1 MARRRT
7 YLHPQS
13 RVFWFE
19 LPELRPA
26 TWKELELALQRKLTR
41 SERERVARIIE
52 SARFWRSKSLE
63 SASTEDIKTTL
74 GAIAKMSDAAA
85 AAAEAACDVTT
96 RSYLRDGKF
105 IHGAATIQASAAEA
119 LAHFPILGRGPRHA
133 RAWQAIVVDNVLHL
147 WRALGGAGYS
157 ASVNPAIDYATPPV
171 RFGVALFAE
180 VQRIAPSTV
189 AKLLTDA
196 KKREGTNI
204 G

>member
-1 MARRRT
+1 MLKEQVSVKDVNFFGRGFGDEVQ
-7 YLHPQS
+7 H
-13 RVFWFE
+13 V
-19 LPELRPA
+19 RPGA
-26 TWKELELALQRKLTR
+26 THADDCQ
-41 SERERVARIIE
+41 
-52 SARFWRSKSLE
+52 
-63 SASTEDIKTTL
+63 
-74 GAIAKMSDAAA
+74 
-85 AAAEAACDVTT
+85 
-96 RSYLRDGKF
+96 LRDGKF